1 MFNKNKNICYD
12 SIVKER
18 TKFFEENPLKV
29 LHVNDIKWR
38 YLISGHGNS
47 TIVFI
52 PGLMGKKDVFIKYF
66 STLYENYK
74 VLSLDYP
81 EDTSLWEFINGIIK
95 IINYEML
102 EDVIIFGQ
110 DFGGII
116 GQMLLREIPEKI
128 MSLVLFNSST
138 ATENIPKKNITR
150 NQRSLN
156 NLLIRMKSPGFS
168 SYKNKLIKN
177 MKKGI
182 EISGVKNSPDW
193 GIYYETI
200 LNNTTKEEMISNH
213 KMALE
218 FWKKIKFSE
227 TDFEKFKGEVL
238 IIESEVD
245 KFSYLEE
252 ISELKVLFKNH
263 SIFIVKGS
271 RNMAIERNRHE
282 IIGKLIP
289 YINGIKLRKK

>member
-200 LNNTTKEEMISNH
+200 LNNTSHGKISCRG
-213 KMALE
+213 
-218 FWKKIKFSE
+218 FSQ
-227 TDFEKFKGEVL
+227 
-238 IIESEVD
+238 
-245 KFSYLEE
+245 
-252 ISELKVLFKNH
+252 
-263 SIFIVKGS
+263 
-271 RNMAIERNRHE
+271 
-282 IIGKLIP
+282 P
-289 YINGIKLRKK
+289 